1 MNLDDEELAALIRQH
16 ATHHAA
22 PDALRAGIR
31 TQVALAE
38 AARASRP
45 SSVRTPWWRA
55 IGWQAIGWR
64 SATAG
69 AAFGMA
75 LTVVLSTVI
84 VPQFEAQWATPSL
97 EDELVGDHVRSM
109 GMGPLIQVASSDRH
123 TVKPWFQGKLDFA
136 PPVPDVSAE
145 GFPLLGGRVERV
157 GGKAV
162 AALAYARDR
171 HIINVF
177 VWPAGRP
184 QAPQVAVRKGFNLQH
199 WSDGAMQVWVVSDA
213 EAGEVEHFSTVW
225 RGQVVSAE
233 KAER

>member
-1 MNLDDEELAALIRQH
+1 MILDDEELSALIRQH

-38 AARASRP
+38 AASASRP
-45 SSVRTPWWRA
+45 SSVRAPWW
-55 IGWQAIGWR
+55 QAFGWR
-64 SATAG
+64 SAAAG
-69 AAFGMA
+69 TAFGMA
-75 LTVVLSTVI
+75 LMLVLSTVI
-84 VPQFEAQWATPSL
+84 VPQFEAHWATPSL

-109 GMGPLIQVASSDRH
+109 GIGPLIEVASSDRH
-123 TVKPWFQGKLDFA
+123 TVKPWFQGKLDYA
-136 PPVPDVSAE
+136 PPVPDLSAA
-145 GFPLLGGRVERV
+145 GYPLLGGRVERV

-177 VWPAGRP
+177 VWPAGRG
-184 QAPQVAVRKGFNLQH
+184 QAPQVAVRKGFNLRH
-199 WSDGAMQVWVVSDA
+199 WSDSAMQVWVVSDA
-213 EAGEVEHFSTVW
+213 EAGEVEHFSVAW
-225 RGQVVSAE
+225 RGQVVGSE

>member
-1 MNLDDEELAALIRQH
+1 MNLDDDQLSALIRQH
-16 ATHHAA
+16 AAHHAA
-22 PDALRAGIR
+22 PDSLRAGIR

-38 AARASRP
+38 AAHASRR
-45 SSVRTPWWRA
+45 SSLRTPWCL
-55 IGWQAIGWR
+55 AIGWR

-69 AAFGMA
+69 AVFGIA

-84 VPQFEAQWATPSL
+84 VPQIQQQLVTPSL

-123 TVKPWFQGKLDFA
+123 TVKPWFQGKLDYA
-136 PPVPDVSAE
+136 PPVPDVSGE
-145 GFPLLGGRVERV
+145 GFPLLGGRVEHVGSRV
-157 GGKAV
+157 V
-162 AALAYARDR
+162 AALAYKRDR

-177 VWPAGRP
+177 VWPAVRP

-213 EAGEVEHFSTVW
+213 EPGEVQHFSVAW
-225 RGQVVSAE
+225 RGQVVSSA

>member
-1 MNLDDEELAALIRQH
+1 MSFDDKELSALIRQH

-22 PDALRAGIR
+22 PDSLRAGVR

-38 AARASRP
+38 AGRAGWP
-45 SSVRTPWWRA
+45 SSVRTPWW
-55 IGWQAIGWR
+55 QAFGWR

-75 LTVVLSTVI
+75 LTVMLSTVI
-84 VPQFEAQWATPSL
+84 VPQFEARWSTSSL
-97 EDELVGDHVRSM
+97 EGELVGDHVRSM
-109 GMGPLIQVASSDRH
+109 GMGPLIEVASSERH
-123 TVKPWFQGKLDFA
+123 TVKPWFQGKLDCA

-184 QAPQVAVRKGFNLQH
+184 QAPQVAVHKGLNLQH

-213 EAGEVEHFSTVW
+213 EAGEVEHFSAAW
-225 RGQVVSAE
+225 LGQVVSAE

>member
-1 MNLDDEELAALIRQH
+1 MNLDDEELSALIRQH
-16 ATHHAA
+16 ATYHAA
-22 PDALRAGIR
+22 PDALRASIR

-45 SSVRTPWWRA
+45 SSVRTPWW
-55 IGWQAIGWR
+55 QAIGWR

-69 AAFGMA
+69 AALGMA
-75 LTVVLSTVI
+75 LMLVLSTVI
-84 VPQFEAQWATPSL
+84 IPQFEAQWATPSL
-97 EDELVGDHVRSM
+97 EGELVGDHVRSM
-109 GMGPLIQVASSDRH
+109 GMGPLIEVASSDRH
-123 TVKPWFQGKLDFA
+123 TVKPWFQGKLDYA
-136 PPVPDVSAE
+136 PPVPDLSAE
-145 GFPLLGGRVERV
+145 GFPLLGGRVEHV

-177 VWPAGRP
+177 VWPASRP

-213 EAGEVEHFSTVW
+213 EAGEVEHFSVAW
-225 RGQVVSAE
+225 RGQVVSSE

>member
-1 MNLDDEELAALIRQH
+1 MNLDDEELSVLIRQH

-22 PDALRAGIR
+22 PDSLRAGIR

-45 SSVRTPWWRA
+45 LSMRA
-55 IGWQAIGWR
+55 PRWQAISWR

-69 AAFGMA
+69 AAFGIV
-75 LTVVLSTVI
+75 LTVLLSTVI
-84 VPQFEAQWATPSL
+84 VPQFDGQLTRPSL

-109 GMGPLIQVASSDRH
+109 GMGPLIEVASSDRH
-123 TVKPWFQGKLDFA
+123 TVKPWFQGKLNYA
-136 PPVPDVSAE
+136 PPVPDLSAE
-145 GFPLLGGRVERV
+145 GFPLLGGRVEHV

-162 AALAYARDR
+162 AALVYARDR

-177 VWPAGRP
+177 VWPASRP

-213 EAGEVEHFSTVW
+213 EAGEVEHFSVAW
-225 RGQVVSAE
+225 RGPVVSSA